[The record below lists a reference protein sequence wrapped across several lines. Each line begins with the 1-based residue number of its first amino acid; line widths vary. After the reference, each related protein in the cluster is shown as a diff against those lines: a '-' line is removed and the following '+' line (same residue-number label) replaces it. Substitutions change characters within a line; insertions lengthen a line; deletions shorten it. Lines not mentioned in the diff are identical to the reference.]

1 MPSLYKQ
8 GSVRFSSNN
17 LSGLDLASLDK
28 EDHEAVVEAAEQED
42 VIIKRGN
49 AVENAVEAALD
60 NMADVDVDVWNP
72 WPWTD
77 VLETIAKYYELDL
90 KRNPDTLNTF
100 VRVFDTIDT
109 DGGGSIDMNEMFVA
123 LEDAGMK
130 ITEEGIS
137 TLFGIID
144 EDGNG
149 EGYDQFLM

>member
-1 MPSLYKQ
+1 M
-8 GSVRFSSNN
+8 
-17 LSGLDLASLDK
+17 DLASLDK
-28 EDHEAVVEAAEQED
+28 ADHEAVVEAAEQED

-49 AVENAVEAALD
+49 AVENAVKEALD
-60 NMADVDVDVWNP
+60 DSADVEVDVWNP

-109 DGGGSIDMNEMFVA
+109 DGGGSIDMNEMFMA

-149 EGYDQFLM
+149 EGYDQFLR